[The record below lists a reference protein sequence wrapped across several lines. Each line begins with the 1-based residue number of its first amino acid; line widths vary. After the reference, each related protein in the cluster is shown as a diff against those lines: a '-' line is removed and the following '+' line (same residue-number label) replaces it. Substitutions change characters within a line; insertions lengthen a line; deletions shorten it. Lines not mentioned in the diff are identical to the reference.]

1 MIENMKTIYLSL
13 LFLCLGLTA
22 FAQKSNRIIVHVE
35 AGVKYDVKPNTY
47 SGYDFNS
54 QEEGFS
60 GYQFFVSGL
69 YPINDNFAAGIGAGV
84 NVYTRYD
91 EIFDKI
97 TSVPVYSNAIY
108 KIPTSGAFVPFVD
121 LKLGFGI
128 VSRDYIV
135 TRILAS
141 SPEQRQDLSV
151 KNSGG
156 LYVSPSVGIMFPW
169 DDRAFSVSLSYDLQ
183 TMKAKYSE
191 PSGPISEQ
199 TKTHTHT
206 LALRLG
212 FMF

>member
-13 LFLCLGLTA
+13 LFLCLGLTT

-35 AGVKYDVKPNTY
+35 GGAKFDVRSNDY
-47 SGYDFNS
+47 AD
-54 QEEGFS
+54 ERGFS

-69 YPINDNFAAGIGAGV
+69 YPISENFAAGVGAGV

-97 TSVPVYSNAIY
+97 TSVPVYANAVY
-108 KIPTSGAFVPFVD
+108 KIPTSKDFVSYVD
-121 LKLGFGI
+121 LKLGYGI

-135 TRILAS
+135 TRILEIF
-141 SPEQRQDLSV
+141 PEQRQELNV

-156 LYVSPSVGIMFPW
+156 LYVSPSIGYLFPW
-169 DDRAFSVSLSYDLQ
+169 DDRAFTVSLSYDLQ
-183 TMKAKYSE
+183 LMKAKYSE
-191 PSGPISEQ
+191 PSGPILEQ
-199 TKTHTHT
+199 TKTHSNTF
-206 LALRLG
+206 ALRVG